1 MPKRPKAPETP
12 VPPNAGPTL
21 AVLAHNLKLWMEEK
35 GIGQKRAAVDAGLND
50 TYVRDIIRGNSQN
63 PTLFKLLS
71 VCGVLGC
78 SLSDLLS
85 DASDQ
90 VNALLRVSR
99 SLSPDN
105 QKEVLA
111 YATKLK
117 RLEDLETAGQQKKT

>member
-1 MPKRPKAPETP
+1 
-12 VPPNAGPTL
+12 
-21 AVLAHNLKLWMEEK
+21 MEEK
-35 GIGQKRAAVDAGLND
+35 DIGQKRAAVDAGLND